1 MSAAGGAAGVTC
13 REFVEL
19 VTEYLEGA
27 MSTGDRMRFEA
38 HLDHCD
44 ECREYL
50 AQFRATIAA
59 VGHLPPESIAPEA
72 EARLLEAFRGWKR
85 DAASPA
91 G

>member
-1 MSAAGGAAGVTC
+1 MNAAGSAAGVTC

-19 VTEYLEGA
+19 VTEYLEGV
-27 MSTGDRMRFEA
+27 MSTGDRTRFEA

-85 DAASPA
+85 DAS
-91 G
+91 